1 MSLILSSTAGKS
13 HLIHFIDTP
22 GHINFVDEV
31 ASAVRLVDGILL
43 VVDVVEG
50 VCILSTEGTK
60 NSFYP
65 LAYGRHGICSE
76 TRHTRRRQNYTSCK
90 QN

>member
-1 MSLILSSTAGKS
+1 MSLILSNTAGKS

-31 ASAVRLVDGILL
+31 ASAIRLVDGILL

-50 VCILSTEGTK
+50 VCELSTERTK
-60 NSFYP
+60 NSFYL
-65 LAYGRHGICSE
+65 LAYGWHGICSE
-76 TRHTRRRQNYTSCK
+76 TCPAGGRQNYTSC
-90 QN
+90 Q

>member
-1 MSLILSSTAGKS
+1 MSLILANTARKS
-13 HLIHFIDTP
+13 YLIHFIDTP

-50 VCILSTEGTK
+50 VCELFTEGTE
-60 NSFYP
+60 NFNLFASLW
-65 LAYGRHGICSE
+65 LARNLFLDTPYKRASRLH
-76 TRHTRRRQNYTSCK
+76 
-90 QN
+90 